1 MISGTRIAGLGH
13 HAPDRIVTNEEI
25 ETRLGLE
32 PGWIVS
38 RVGIKSRRYAAT
50 NEALTD
56 LARPAAAMAL
66 RAAGAQDIGF
76 LLLATSTPDHLL
88 PPSAPLLAHQLGLSC
103 GALDLAGACAGF
115 LHALVL
121 ADGLVRTHGRSVLVV
136 AANILSRRID
146 PADRSTSALF
156 ADAAGAVVLAPAPG
170 GSSGVIGADL
180 VSDGSGYDLIRIP
193 GGGSRLPFSP
203 ALPPQDLYMQ
213 MPDGREV
220 FTRAVETMTRSSQKA
235 LAAAGLSAGDVDHWV
250 PHQANV
256 RITAAVERRLGLA
269 QAAGLSTLEDFGNS
283 SAATIPFTLSR
294 AGTQRGF
301 SPGDTLLLSAVGAGL
316 SGGAVV
322 FRW

>member
-25 ETRLGLE
+25 EARLGLE

-38 RVGIKSRRYAAT
+38 RVGIKSRRYAAAD
-50 NEALTD
+50 EALTD

-146 PADRSTSALF
+146 PADRSTSAVRSFSRQRLV
-156 ADAAGAVVLAPAPG
+156 DLPA
-170 GSSGVIGADL
+170 SSA
-180 VSDGSGYDLIRIP
+180 RI
-193 GGGSRLPFSP
+193 SSP
-203 ALPPQDLYMQ
+203 TD
-213 MPDGREV
+213 
-220 FTRAVETMTRSSQKA
+220 RATTSSA
-235 LAAAGLSAGDVDHWV
+235 FPVAAAACPSRQHCRR
-250 PHQANV
+250 
-256 RITAAVERRLGLA
+256 RIFTCRCLMAARC
-269 QAAGLSTLEDFGNS
+269 
-283 SAATIPFTLSR
+283 SR
-294 AGTQRGF
+294 APSR
-301 SPGDTLLLSAVGAGL
+301 P
-316 SGGAVV
+316 
-322 FRW
+322 